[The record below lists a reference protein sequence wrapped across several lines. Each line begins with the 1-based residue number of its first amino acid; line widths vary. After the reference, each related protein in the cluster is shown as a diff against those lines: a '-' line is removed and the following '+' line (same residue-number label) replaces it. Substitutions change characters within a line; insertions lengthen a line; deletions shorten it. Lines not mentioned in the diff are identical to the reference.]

1 MEEDIFYNNI
11 QRALEDLPGNL
22 NILEEKIDIAVQ
34 MKYFEFSRK
43 LRKRNVLDEFFENR
57 DELFQPE
64 TEEKRK
70 KQILAALAAVDD
82 VQAFRTVEKFVG
94 QQKESDLKDWAILA
108 LQESRMLMQ
117 SSLLDEQQV
126 FISTGLGGKGQK
138 LRYCV
143 VFINQKREEMLSST
157 QQKLVKDELIFSLKK
172 EDGEFEVISFFE
184 GFSTSLVLLPL
195 TADLKTIFRNV
206 IEECNQYGNFLQED
220 MVVTNVKDLSRSD
233 IIQLLNQNRDSGY
246 EGLEEKQD

>member
-11 QRALEDLPGNL
+11 QKALEDLPGNF
-22 NILEEKIDIAVQ
+22 NILEEKIDIGVQ

-43 LRKRNVLDEFFENR
+43 LRKRSDLEEFFENKE
-57 DELFQPE
+57 ELFAEE
-64 TEEKRK
+64 TDKKRK
-70 KQILAALAAVDD
+70 MEILAALAAYDD
-82 VQAFRTVEKFVG
+82 VQAFRTIEKFA
-94 QQKESDLKDWAILA
+94 KKPDKDLKDWAVLS
-108 LQESRMLMQ
+108 LQESKMLMQ

-143 VFINQKREEMLSST
+143 VFINNNKEEMLNRT
-157 QQKLVKDELIFSLKK
+157 QQKLVKDELIYKLEN

-195 TADLKTIFRNV
+195 TADLKTLFHNV
-206 IEECNQYGNFLQED
+206 IDECNQYGNFLQED
-220 MVVTNVKDLSRSD
+220 MIVTNVKDLSRGD
-233 IIQLLNQNRDSGY
+233 IIQLLNEKSDDQN
-246 EGLEEKQD
+246 EKLEEE